1 MTHKPALTFIKVGKS
16 SALSDTE
23 CLICDETYFTHQTLQ
38 TDCGH
43 KICVGCAEEWLKE
56 DLFSCTCV
64 CPICNNTT
72 NKIFIKFSNMQAIN
86 ATDMKTNY
94 LLQDIIPYCRFRK

>member
-1 MTHKPALTFIKVGKS
+1 MNHKPTLTFIKVGKY

-43 KICVGCAEEWLKE
+43 KICIECAEVWLKSNI
-56 DLFSCTCV
+56 FGCV
-64 CPICNNTT
+64 CPICNKPTE
-72 NKIFIKFSNMQAIN
+72 KIFIKYSNIQATN

-94 LLQDIIPYCRFRK
+94 SLQNISPFCKIRK